1 MGGATY
7 TNGHS
12 CARSS
17 FRGTPCCA
25 GSVKPYQET
34 AVAVGQAILLDP
46 INGSWSNLSASGN
59 THAGGGACDFEGDGY
74 TASEVYDIARRARD
88 KGLLAYPRLWR
99 GNWHVHTEDPRCH
112 TLSAAAQA
120 QFALFAR
127 GLDALVG
134 NGPDPLKGYKRD
146 EIMALF
152 NARNAT
158 TAPSAPS
165 APSSPAMSAP
175 GGVYTI
181 RSGDTLGKV
190 AAAFKV
196 TVANLVSW
204 NKIQNPNVV
213 FVGQKVRVTAPPA
226 SKVNPLKPTGSFPYP
241 NRGCYYGP
249 SSASSPRWYSGKV
262 GSPIRSVT
270 SIRNEIKRIQR
281 MVGAYADGRYGPE
294 TVRKVKAWQK
304 SHKRT
309 ADGIV
314 GPGTWA
320 AMVAANR

>member
-1 MGGATY
+1 MGGAPAY

-12 CARSS
+12 CARSLW
-17 FRGTPCCA
+17 RGKPCCA
-25 GSVKPYQET
+25 GSVKPYDG
-34 AVAVGQAILLDP
+34 VAATTGQAVYVKP
-46 INGSWSNLSASGN
+46 INGSWSSLSASGN
-59 THAGGGACDFEGDGY
+59 THAGGGANDFEGDGY
-74 TASEVYDIARRARD
+74 TASEVYMMARKARD
-88 KGLLAYPRLWR
+88 QGLLAYPRLWK

-134 NGPDPLKGYKRD
+134 NGPDPLGGYKRD

-152 NARNAT
+152 NARNQT
-158 TAPSAPS
+158 SAPS
-165 APSSPAMSAP
+165 APAPSAPSAP

-181 RSGDTLGKV
+181 RPGDTLGKV

-204 NKIQNPNVV
+204 NKIANPNVV
-213 FVGQKVRVTAPPA
+213 FVGQKVRVVAPVA
-226 SKVNPLKPTGSFPYP
+226 SKVDPLKPTGAFPYP

-281 MVGAYADGRYGPE
+281 MVGAYVDGRYGPD